1 MCVCVFK
8 CVRGKQLSALRFSL
22 QDQLFHP
29 WVQSAALADGGGRAD
44 TYYHLME
51 GEDRGGRKPSGEG
64 GGMEGH
70 ARVEREM
77 REEYKVR
84 RKRKTLWRVQEGVKE
99 GQSKVEHFVRT
110 NL

>member
-1 MCVCVFK
+1 MSRRTLENSLFSKPVCVCVFK

-51 GEDRGGRKPSGEG
+51 GEDRGGRQPLGGNGGTRKSGGRAEG
-64 GGMEGH
+64 
-70 ARVEREM
+70 
-77 REEYKVR
+77 EYEVR
-84 RKRKTLWRVQEGVKE
+84 RKRKTLWRV
-99 GQSKVEHFVRT
+99 
-110 NL
+110 